1 MVTGKEHDMEAQV
14 MKRYAA
20 VILDA
25 CLGLKEGDRL
35 KISAEPCHRAFL
47 LELAEAAY
55 RRGARTVRFDY
66 REPRLQRLFVDL
78 ARETWIEDISSIVR
92 KEGDTMVEE
101 NWSLLFLTGEEDPE
115 VLEGADPGRLQRAMR
130 VRSEALTALREAQM
144 SNKVIW
150 CVVPAPT
157 PAWGRRVFGDAGRP
171 LPADPEAALMA
182 ELLPILRLD
191 GPDPAAA
198 VLNHAREVEGRARK
212 LDSLALAE
220 LHFQGPGTDLRIGLS
235 PRSRWIG
242 GGSRTPEGRFFLP
255 NHPSEEVFT
264 SPDCRLAEGRAACTR
279 PVEVLG
285 AKVEGAWFQF
295 KGGEVVDFGADRNR
309 ESLARYFE
317 TDRGARSL
325 GEAALVD
332 GSGPIFKSGL
342 VFNDALID
350 ENAACHI
357 ALGAAYDEAFEGST
371 DMDKAA
377 RTATGFND
385 SMVHTDFMIGSPEVE
400 VTGTTRDGRSIPLIT
415 KGNFAF

>member
-1 MVTGKEHDMEAQV
+1 
-14 MKRYAA
+14 
-20 VILDA
+20 
-25 CLGLKEGDRL
+25 
-35 KISAEPCHRAFL
+35 
-47 LELAEAAY
+47 
-55 RRGARTVRFDY
+55 
-66 REPRLQRLFVDL
+66 
-78 ARETWIEDISSIVR
+78 
-92 KEGDTMVEE
+92 
-101 NWSLLFLTGEEDPE
+101 
-115 VLEGADPGRLQRAMR
+115 
-130 VRSEALTALREAQM
+130 
-144 SNKVIW
+144 
-150 CVVPAPT
+150 
-157 PAWGRRVFGDAGRP
+157 
-171 LPADPEAALMA
+171 
-182 ELLPILRLD
+182 
-191 GPDPAAA
+191 
-198 VLNHAREVEGRARK
+198 
-212 LDSLALAE
+212 
-220 LHFQGPGTDLRIGLS
+220 
-235 PRSRWIG
+235 
-242 GGSRTPEGRFFLP
+242 
-255 NHPSEEVFT
+255 
-264 SPDCRLAEGRAACTR
+264 LAEGRAACTR